1 MRRGPYQPNTAQLL
15 GIILCSFL
23 SSVLAQ
29 EYSWSLGVVDS
40 SILLGANQTCLDV
53 FNANVSCA
61 PIIQDLFENPYLDL
75 EEPDLSAFCQNT
87 CYSSLVSQ
95 RDRIQAECEGAI
107 YQDPVSEW
115 RWQPTYLVETAVLA
129 FNITCLKRS
138 DDSLCNIWY
147 REGASKVENPD
158 CDECYV
164 MLPFLEAVLPAGHHD
179 RGSSMYESATSSSSS
194 SCDSQYKIQSG
205 DTYLS
210 VSLSQN
216 VSTHDLITAN
226 GLKYSLKNFPAS
238 GTLCIRNQCQ
248 VYVVKDGDTCD
259 SIQET
264 THLNFAE
271 LRSWN
276 PYING
281 LCNNIA
287 DKVNQTICASNPLGD
302 FSMSD
307 SIPSESATL
316 VPDNLAPNTT
326 TNCSIYHEVQA
337 KDDCSTLGVKYGIE
351 LKDFIF
357 LNPMVWENC
366 TNLWL
371 NTSYCVAPVGSI
383 SEYPGYGPEK
393 PTFDFEPVDIVFLP
407 WEDPWEEWRNRQ
419 KLVPLATGTRK
430 DCWNYDWWNNSE
442 VSLPEVSSVAFV
454 YEVNL
459 ELFLAWNPSLEGE
472 EIIKPSVSYCVALS
486 EPTPTPWK
494 PPNPRAPGE
503 PEDCIAWFPAT
514 LSCEIHVINMRM
526 DMGTFVKLN
535 PSVGEDCSTFIHG
548 TWYCYQV
555 IADNDWNLGDEEES
569 PDGTHTTLS
578 STKAL
583 STQATKTTS
592 QVASATP
599 SPTRTT
605 KGQTLETAAL
615 RVATAARRMPTVA
628 EAVR

>member
-1 MRRGPYQPNTAQLL
+1 MRWCPYQPNTAQLL
-15 GIILCSFL
+15 GVVLLSFL
-23 SSVLAQ
+23 SAVLAQ
-29 EYSWSLGVVDS
+29 EYSSSLGVVDS

-95 RDRIQAECEGAI
+95 RDRIQAECEGVI

-115 RWQPTYLVETAVLA
+115 RWQPTYLVETAILA

-179 RGSSMYESATSSSSS
+179 WGSSMYESATSSCQFDGPPITKTMSGFFISSYVPPPPGNSSKIRQLKQTSPTASS

-226 GLKYSLKNFPAS
+226 GLKYSLKNFPTS

-248 VYVVKDGDTCD
+248 V
-259 SIQET
+259 
-264 THLNFAE
+264 
-271 LRSWN
+271 
-276 PYING
+276 
-281 LCNNIA
+281 
-287 DKVNQTICASNPLGD
+287 NPLGD

-326 TNCSIYHEVQA
+326 TNCSMYHEVQA

-351 LKDFIF
+351 LRDFIF

-407 WEDPWEEWRNRQ
+407 WEDPWEEWRNHQ
-419 KLVPLATGTRK
+419 KLVPLAAGTRK
-430 DCWNYDWWNNSE
+430 DCWNYGWWNNSE

-472 EIIKPSVSYCVALS
+472 EIIQPSVSYCVALS

-514 LSCEIHVINMRM
+514 LSCQIHIIHLRM
-526 DMGTFVKLN
+526 DMRTFVKLN

-548 TWYCYQV
+548 TWYCYKV
-555 IADNDWNLGDEEES
+555 MADNDWNLGGHENDLTGGFS
-569 PDGTHTTLS
+569 H
-578 STKAL
+578 A
-583 STQATKTTS
+583 
-592 QVASATP
+592 
-599 SPTRTT
+599 
-605 KGQTLETAAL
+605 
-615 RVATAARRMPTVA
+615 
-628 EAVR
+628 